1 MPPPPLRWPGLHKG
15 EADTLSFS
23 YRVVKLWE
31 VAAEDLLCLD
41 PPGIW
46 PLAPL
51 CRGGRRY
58 EIVERVITGLEQAQ
72 RRQRISEQQLR
83 DLLAHA
89 KTLASLTFQGH
100 VDSSRVH
107 RRFEMLREIYRES
120 PAVQEWLAEG
130 RAEGRLLTEQELV
143 LSLLARRFPALV
155 PELEPHIRALQDP
168 DHLRA
173 LLLAFCDTFDPEA
186 ARTLFL
192 TTDL

>member
-1 MPPPPLRWPGLHKG
+1 MPPPPLRWPGLRKG

-23 YRVVKLWE
+23 YRVVKLWK
-31 VAAEDLLCLD
+31 VAAEDLLRLD
-41 PPGIW
+41 LPGIW

-58 EIVERVITGLEQAQ
+58 EIVERVITDLEQAP
-72 RRQRISEQQLR
+72 RRQRISEQQLG

-130 RAEGRLLTEQELV
+130 RLTAEQELV

-155 PELEPHIRALQDP
+155 PALEPHIRALQDP
-168 DHLRA
+168 DRLYA
-173 LLLAFCDTFDPEA
+173 LLLALCDTFDPEA
-186 ARTLFL
+186 ARALFL
-192 TTDL
+192 TTGL